1 MVGKKKSVREEVRLY
16 FYTIKLTDQ
25 RARSFILVVE
35 VERHDTVTVIESII
49 VRLINKN
56 NQELQLFCI
65 SENMNRDMFKSAF
78 TLKGCTLL
86 FDVFYCEH
94 KSIQHIYRPQYV
106 LHYGGPEWSH
116 HTFIFLFERQFY
128 SLRMLIW

>member
-1 MVGKKKSVREEVRLY
+1 M
-16 FYTIKLTDQ
+16 F
-25 RARSFILVVE
+25 VVE

-65 SENMNRDMFKSAF
+65 SENMNRDVFNDVFKSAF
-78 TLKGCTLL
+78 PLKGCTLL

-94 KSIQHIYRPQYV
+94 TQCNILTDRSM

-116 HTFIFLFERQFY
+116 HTFIFSSERQFY
-128 SLRMLIW
+128 SLRGLIW